1 MVKFCPAC
9 GSELRNEFKYCPSCG
24 YNLQG
29 IETSQVSSEKVNI
42 IECKNCG
49 TDNPSDAIICEGCG
63 IKLSGELKTIT
74 KSSSNINFQQKKSFK
89 DQKSK
94 KKEQTQQPVKTVKE
108 IDSKKI
114 FGILGGILLVGFII
128 LLASGVFDKPV
139 SSVSNTITNQNQSSG
154 VDLSSLQRINE
165 LEAILKANPNDNK
178 TLLELAHLRNDS
190 GMFDKAIEN
199 YQLYLTRVPEDAD
212 ARIDMGVCYYSLG
225 RYDEAI
231 AAMTKALEYS
241 PNHQIGHLNLGI
253 VNLSAGNVAKSK
265 EWLQKAV
272 SIGPETDAGKRAQE
286 LLTSH

>member
-9 GSELRNEFKYCPSCG
+9 GSKLGNEFKYCPSCG
-24 YNLQG
+24 YNLQNIG
-29 IETSQVSSEKVNI
+29 TPQVSSEKINI

-49 TDNPSDAIICEGCG
+49 TENPYDAGVCEGCG
-63 IKLSGELKTIT
+63 IKLNGESRTVTKISSTI
-74 KSSSNINFQQKKSFK
+74 NVQQKKSFK

-94 KKEQTQQPVKTVKE
+94 KKEQPQQPVNTFKE

-114 FGILGGILLVGFII
+114 YGILGAVLIVGFII
-128 LLASGVFDKPV
+128 LQAAGVFDKPV
-139 SSVSNTITNQNQSSG
+139 SSVSNTNLNQSQNSG

-165 LEAILKANPNDNK
+165 LEEILKANPNDNK
-178 TLLELAHLRNDS
+178 SLLELAHLRNDS
-190 GMFDKAIEN
+190 RMFDKAIEN
-199 YQLYLTRVPEDAD
+199 YQLYLTHVPEDAD
-212 ARIDMGVCYYSLG
+212 ARIDMGVCYYNLG

-231 AAMTKALEYS
+231 AAMTKALEYN

-265 EWLQKAV
+265 EWLLKAV
-272 SIGPETDAGKRAQE
+272 SLGPETDAGKRAQE